1 MLSFQL
7 NSPFLKR
14 LLQKYSY
21 LYELILRMARTVEFD
36 QEQAIQRATRV
47 FWEKGYNG
55 ASMRDLT
62 DAMNINS
69 SSLYNTIGD
78 KHELFVQCL
87 NHYTQNR
94 KKALQHRA
102 ISAESPVAALT
113 NFIHDVVTAVI
124 EGIDSCLAIKTA
136 FEVSPKDD
144 QIKAILKTDNEFTHS
159 FLSSLIKEAVRIGE
173 LRNNTNPDLLADYII
188 STYTGWY
195 EIHLLYRDPVKI
207 KKLAQFMISQII
219 G

>member
-1 MLSFQL
+1 
-7 NSPFLKR
+7 
-14 LLQKYSY
+14 
-21 LYELILRMARTVEFD
+21 MARTVEFD
-36 QEQAIQRATRV
+36 QEQAIQRATHV

-87 NHYTQNR
+87 KQYTQNR
-94 KKALQHRA
+94 KTALQNRA
-102 ISAESPVAALT
+102 ISAESPVKALT

-144 QIKAILKTDNEFTHS
+144 QIKTILKTDNEFTHA
-159 FLSSLIKEAVRIGE
+159 FLSGLIKEAIQTGE
-173 LRNNTNPDLLADYII
+173 LRNNTDPDLLADYII

-195 EIHLLYRDPVKI
+195 EIYLLYRDPLKI